1 MLGRRVNSHRLGSA
15 TPYHPVNSLMVA
27 RAELRMEG
35 KRIFN
40 PILSNNQWLVES
52 IDFRNMTMYH
62 LRCTIVGQG
71 TGYLYAS
78 FKGDE
83 GQELLT
89 IEKVTAGTHEL
100 KFRCP
105 FNALANFK
113 IGVSN
118 TVPQG
123 TGVNYLPREMRYRLQ
138 TNSLLFNQSK
148 PQYESGG
155 LGFGGLGAAL
165 LDINQPIKAGDY
177 RDDNNYKHWDGNL
190 NNYTWDNGYRGPK
203 EDRVTTNN
211 ISQIG
216 GSYHGYYANATN
228 LHIARFDDNDN
239 FIGWDALESYVSGV
253 PAGVPLCATFQF
265 FVLNSKGEDEGNKL
279 AWKAKEPYWI
289 YAQDYQIPAGDIHFV
304 EKDWLAVA
312 DRFVPLKEMKGSQEI
327 LYSPR
332 WAKKSPIGIG
342 NDPERIRRTALF
354 GDVNWGNFSSKL
366 RNVAAK
372 VEWYDEVTNTWS
384 SPQVAP
390 NSIPMTNEMGLTKI
404 IFRFPRQLDEVT
416 DKDILTELT
425 TLGVDYS
432 YAATKKNYPY
442 KLNVGTEIK
451 KAYTVLGR
459 PNPNKDSLTYEENGD
474 TYVVTKVVTSFGLY
488 FKYGKHPKA
497 GRLTPRIVN
506 DELYQH
512 DGAPKDG
519 HVQALGVNEL
529 AVADAEKFARLNTP
543 EIISAF
549 YPAGGFTTGGIVAG
563 IGRGFTL
570 GGRYALS
577 TRPNEPLWGRDEG
590 VNKESYPTG
599 EKIGTK
605 AMSRIYMTGLIQST
619 DLVDDR
625 MAVTEEKLQALWKAK
640 FDEPLTDRF
649 FEGNDL
655 PDQDPNNK
663 MNYLIRDP
671 ETGLKISA
679 PYQIFYFKL
688 GEEYEGPY
696 YEYESVTE
704 IEKVKVDG
712 VDREA
717 EVISLKITKNP
728 NKDFSMVQNQF
739 IYLCARTPLGYT
751 RSQKFDII
759 KQVDEQR
766 TLIEAGLTP
775 SETLALDEAEYPTVD
790 TTATTDAEMRE
801 RNALIDLT
809 GEEPPEVDDG
819 PKYGSK
825 KVKWPWEMLK
835 KNPKYYNMEVISG
848 FNGFTNDR
856 DFYVEDVT
864 QKWGQISGLGSKPR
878 DHNTDYTD
886 IMPATNPP
894 KSGNYTGL
902 GNVLDAFIDY
912 DPAEFATDNLED
924 IGDVLQD
931 AVYATA
937 YGTGALLELPVAAA
951 QAASGDFTGS
961 AKSAKSSV
969 RKAGT
974 AGRNALSFPL
984 STADLAIKLSDRVT
998 RVGTT
1003 VAYKGG
1009 QAAVEYGSDLVDAM
1023 AEYADLGGMRAASLG
1038 AADESTA
1045 DKLERYGENTTSFF
1059 KGAAKGLT
1067 PDVVQDS
1074 FGDAVGT
1081 LTDKFNERPVLYT
1094 GLALAGVP
1102 LLIPGIGGAYAR
1114 NIATGIGALVGGL
1127 PKAGKALAEL
1137 PGALIGGTVQG
1148 VRSAAGSP
1156 RGTAAARRRARR
1168 RKR

>member
-1 MLGRRVNSHRLGSA
+1 
-15 TPYHPVNSLMVA
+15 MVA

-105 FNALANFK
+105 FNGLANFK

-203 EDRVTTNN
+203 DDRVTTNN
-211 ISQIG
+211 ISAIK

-265 FVLNSKGEDEGNKL
+265 FVLNSKGEDKGNKL
-279 AWKAKEPYWI
+279 VWKGKEPYWI

-304 EKDWLAVA
+304 EKQWLSVA
-312 DRFVPLKEMKGSQEI
+312 DRIVPLKEMKGSQEI

-442 KLNVGTEIK
+442 KLNVGTGEIK

-474 TYVVTKVVTSFGLY
+474 TYVVPKVATSFGLY

-519 HVQALGVNEL
+519 HVYALGVNEL
-529 AVADAEKFARLNTP
+529 PVADAEKFARLNTP

-577 TRPNEPLWGRDEG
+577 TKANEPLWGRDEG

-696 YEYESVTE
+696 YEYESVKE

-728 NKDFSMVQNQF
+728 DKDFSMVQNQF

-759 KQVDEQR
+759 KLVEEQR
-766 TLIEAGLTP
+766 TLIESGLTS
-775 SETLALDEAEYPTVD
+775 SEALALDEAEYPTVD

-809 GEEPPEVDDG
+809 GEEPPKVDDG
-819 PKYGSK
+819 PKYGSQ

-835 KNPKYYNMEVISG
+835 KNPNYYNMEVISG

-878 DHNTDYTD
+878 DYNTDYTD

-894 KSGNYTGL
+894 ATQDPYLNLGAVSFIEEFDAPIRRAGNIVAGT
-902 GNVLDAFIDY
+902 VETMI
-912 DPAEFATDNLED
+912 T
-924 IGDVLQD
+924 
-931 AVYATA
+931 AVKD
-937 YGTGALLELPVAAA
+937 GPI
-951 QAASGDFTGS
+951 AASDVFGNSEYPSGIPL
-961 AKSAKSSV
+961 
-969 RKAGT
+969 
-974 AGRNALSFPL
+974 RN
-984 STADLAIKLSDRVT
+984 SD
-998 RVGTT
+998 G
-1003 VAYKGG
+1003 
-1009 QAAVEYGSDLVDAM
+1009 
-1023 AEYADLGGMRAASLG
+1023 
-1038 AADESTA
+1038 
-1045 DKLERYGENTTSFF
+1045 ERYGDSIPLNAAKMGGGITAGAISYSTKKTVGGIVDMFDTGFSGVRYNPSNTTALGSVGDKMGDYGEAAGNFVRRTG
-1059 KGAAKGLT
+1059 GALMPEKIKEGF
-1067 PDVVQDS
+1067 DE
-1074 FGDAVGT
+1074 GVGSVM
-1081 LTDKFNERPVLYT
+1081 DKFNERPVLYT

-1114 NIATGIGALVGGL
+1114 NIATGLGAAVGIL

>member
-1 MLGRRVNSHRLGSA
+1 
-15 TPYHPVNSLMVA
+15 
-27 RAELRMEG
+27 MEG

-40 PILSNNQWLVES
+40 PILSSNQWLVES

-83 GQELLT
+83 GQELLA
-89 IEKVTAGTHEL
+89 IEKVTAGTHEM

-105 FNALANFK
+105 FNGLANFK

-123 TGVNYLPREMRYRLQ
+123 TGVSYLPREMRYRLQ

-203 EDRVTTNN
+203 DDYVTTNN
-211 ISQIG
+211 ISQIK

-228 LHIARFDDNDN
+228 LHIARFDDNDK
-239 FIGWDALESYVSGV
+239 FIGWDSLESYVSGV

-279 AWKAKEPYWI
+279 KWKAKKPYWI

-304 EKDWLAVA
+304 EKQWLAVT
-312 DRFVPLKEMKGSQEI
+312 DRIVPLKEKKGGNEI
-327 LYSPR
+327 LYGPR
-332 WAKKSPIGIG
+332 WATKSPIGIG
-342 NDPERIRRTALF
+342 NDPKRIPRTALY

-372 VEWYDEVTNTWS
+372 VEWYDEATSTWS

-451 KAYTVLGR
+451 KGYTVLGR

-474 TYVVTKVVTSFGLY
+474 TYVVPKVATSFGLY

-519 HVQALGVNEL
+519 HVYALGVNEL
-529 AVADAEKFARLNTP
+529 PVADAEKFARLNTP

-696 YEYESVTE
+696 YEYESVKE

-728 NKDFSMVQNQF
+728 DKDFSMVDNQF

-751 RSQKFDII
+751 RSQKFDIV
-759 KQVDEQR
+759 KQVKEQS
-766 TLIEAGLTP
+766 TLIESGLTP
-775 SETLALDEAEYPTVD
+775 SEALALDEGDYPTID
-790 TTATTDAEMRE
+790 TTATTDVEMRE
-801 RNALIDLT
+801 RNALTTLT
-809 GEEPPEVDDG
+809 GEEPPKVDDG
-819 PKYGSK
+819 PKYGAK

-835 KNPKYYNMEVISG
+835 KNPKYYNMDVISG

-878 DHNTDYTD
+878 DYNTDFSEV
-886 IMPATNPP
+886 MPASNPP
-894 KSGNYTGL
+894 ATQDPYLSFGAVSL
-902 GNVLDAFIDY
+902 IEEFEEPISRAGNVVAGTVEGTI
-912 DPAEFATDNLED
+912 EFVKGGLIEGPLKSAD
-924 IGDVLQD
+924 IFANSEYPKGIPKRNSDGDRAGD
-931 AVYATA
+931 SIPTNAAKM
-937 YGTGALLELPVAAA
+937 AAA
-951 QAASGDFTGS
+951 IPISAASYAGK
-961 AKSAKSSV
+961 KSAESIADMFDTGFSGV
-969 RKAGT
+969 RY
-974 AGRNALSFPL
+974 NPS
-984 STADLAIKLSDRVT
+984 
-998 RVGTT
+998 
-1003 VAYKGG
+1003 
-1009 QAAVEYGSDLVDAM
+1009 
-1023 AEYADLGGMRAASLG
+1023 
-1038 AADESTA
+1038 
-1045 DKLERYGENTTSFF
+1045 NTTSLGGVADKMGDYGEAAGNFVRRTG
-1059 KGAAKGLT
+1059 GALMPTKIKEGF
-1067 PDVVQDS
+1067 DE
-1074 FGDAVGT
+1074 GVGSVM
-1081 LTDKFNERPVLYT
+1081 DKFNERPILYT
-1094 GLALAGVP
+1094 TLGLAAVP

-1114 NIATGIGALVGGL
+1114 NIATLGGAAMGIV

-1156 RGTAAARRRARR
+1156 RGTAASRRRARR

>member
-1 MLGRRVNSHRLGSA
+1 MLGRRINSHRLGSA

-83 GQELLT
+83 GQELLA
-89 IEKVTAGTHEL
+89 IEKVTAGTHEM

-105 FNALANFK
+105 FNGLANFK

-123 TGVNYLPREMRYRLQ
+123 TGVSYLPREMRYRLQ

-190 NNYTWDNGYRGPK
+190 DNYTWDNGYRGPK
-203 EDRVTTNN
+203 DDLVTKNN

-228 LHIARFDDNDN
+228 LHIARFDDDDK
-239 FIGWDALESYVSGV
+239 FIGWDSLESYVSGV
-253 PAGVPLCATFQF
+253 PAGVPLCVTFQF
-265 FVLNSKGEDEGNKL
+265 FVLNAKGEDKGNQL

-304 EKDWLAVA
+304 ERRWLDLA
-312 DRFVPLKEMKGSQEI
+312 DRIVPLKERLDTGQEI
-327 LYSPR
+327 LFSRR

-342 NDPERIRRTALF
+342 SDPERMPRTVLY
-354 GDVNWGNFSSKL
+354 GDVNWGNFSSKV
-366 RNVAAK
+366 RDVAAK
-372 VEWYDEVTNTWS
+372 VEWYDEATGTWS

-442 KLNVGTEIK
+442 RLDGAKGSGLK
-451 KAYTVLGR
+451 KAYLVLGR
-459 PNPNKDSLTYEENGD
+459 PNPNNDSLTYEENGD
-474 TYVVTKVVTSFGLY
+474 TYVVPKVATSFGLY

-519 HVQALGVNEL
+519 HVHALGVRDFT
-529 AVADAEKFARLNTP
+529 VADAEKFARLNTP

-577 TRPNEPLWGRDEG
+577 TRPNEPLWSSYEG
-590 VNKESYPTG
+590 VNNESYPTG

-605 AMSRIYMTGLIQST
+605 AMSRIYMTALIQST

-696 YEYESVTE
+696 YEYESVKE

-728 NKDFSMVQNQF
+728 DKDFSMVDNQF

-751 RSQKFDII
+751 RSQKFDIV
-759 KQVDEQR
+759 KQVKEQS
-766 TLIEAGLTP
+766 TLIESGLTS
-775 SETLALDEAEYPTVD
+775 SEALALDEAEYPTID
-790 TTATTDAEMRE
+790 TTATTDVEMRE
-801 RNALIDLT
+801 RAALITLT
-809 GEEPPEVDDG
+809 GEEPPKVDDG
-819 PKYGSK
+819 PKYGAK

-835 KNPKYYNMEVISG
+835 KKPKYYNMDVISG

-878 DHNTDYTD
+878 DYNTDFSEV
-886 IMPATNPP
+886 MPASNPP
-894 KSGNYTGL
+894 ATQDPYLSFGAVSLIEEFDEPIRRAGNIVAGAVEGTIEFVKGGRIEGPLKS
-902 GNVLDAFIDY
+902 AHI
-912 DPAEFATDNLED
+912 FANSEYPKG
-924 IGDVLQD
+924 IPKRNSAGVRAGDSIPFN
-931 AVYATA
+931 AAAMATA
-937 YGTGALLELPVAAA
+937 IPISAGAY
-951 QAASGDFTGS
+951 
-961 AKSAKSSV
+961 
-969 RKAGT
+969 AGKT
-974 AGRNALSFPL
+974 AGG
-984 STADLAIKLSDRVT
+984 AIIDMFDTGFSGVRDNPR
-998 RVGTT
+998 
-1003 VAYKGG
+1003 
-1009 QAAVEYGSDLVDAM
+1009 
-1023 AEYADLGGMRAASLG
+1023 
-1038 AADESTA
+1038 
-1045 DKLERYGENTTSFF
+1045 NTTSLGGVADKMGDYGEAAGNFVRRTG
-1059 KGAAKGLT
+1059 GALMPSAVKEGF
-1067 PDVVQDS
+1067 DEGVGSVV
-1074 FGDAVGT
+1074 
-1081 LTDKFNERPVLYT
+1081 DKFNERPILYT
-1094 GLALAGVP
+1094 TLGLAAVP

-1114 NIATGIGALVGGL
+1114 NIATLGGAAMGIV

-1148 VRSAAGSP
+1148 IRSAAGSP
-1156 RGTAAARRRARR
+1156 RGTAASRRRARR

>member
-1 MLGRRVNSHRLGSA
+1 
-15 TPYHPVNSLMVA
+15 
-27 RAELRMEG
+27 
-35 KRIFN
+35 
-40 PILSNNQWLVES
+40 
-52 IDFRNMTMYH
+52 MYY
-62 LRCTIVGQG
+62 LRCTVVGQG

-105 FNALANFK
+105 FNGLANFK

-203 EDRVTTNN
+203 DDYVTTNN
-211 ISQIG
+211 ISQIK

-239 FIGWDALESYVSGV
+239 FIGWDSLESYVSAV

-265 FVLNSKGEDEGNKL
+265 FVLNSKGEDKGNKL
-279 AWKAKEPYWI
+279 VWKGKEPYWI
-289 YAQDYQIPAGDIHFV
+289 YAKDYQIPAGDIHFV
-304 EKDWLAVA
+304 EKQWLSVT
-312 DRFVPLKEMKGSQEI
+312 DRIVPLKGTKGGNEI

-332 WAKKSPIGIG
+332 WAKKSQIGIG
-342 NDPERIRRTALF
+342 NNPERIPRTALY

-372 VEWYDEVTNTWS
+372 VGWYDEVTNTWS

-474 TYVVTKVVTSFGLY
+474 TYVVPKVTASFGLY

-497 GRLTPRIVN
+497 GRLTPRTIEDASGVPRLF
-506 DELYQH
+506 EH

-519 HVQALGVNEL
+519 HVYALGVNEL
-529 AVADAEKFARLNTP
+529 PVADAEKFARLNTP

-679 PYQIFYFKL
+679 PYQVFYFIL

-696 YEYESVTE
+696 YEYESITE

-717 EVISLKITKNP
+717 EVISLKVTKNP
-728 NKDFSMVQNQF
+728 DKDFSMVENQF

-759 KQVDEQR
+759 KQADEQR
-766 TLIEAGLTP
+766 TLIESGLTP
-775 SETLALDEAEYPTVD
+775 GEALALDEAEYPTVD
-790 TTATTDAEMRE
+790 TTATTDVEMRE

-835 KNPKYYNMEVISG
+835 KSPKHYNMDVISG

-864 QKWGQISGLGSKPR
+864 DKWGMISGLGSKPR
-878 DHNTDYTD
+878 DYNTDYTD

-894 KSGNYTGL
+894 ATQDPYLSFGAVSLIEEFDAPIRRAGNIVAGAVEGTIEFVNGGLVSGKLKSANIFLNSEYPKGIPKRNETTGL
-902 GNVLDAFIDY
+902 REGDSLATNAAKMAVGIPKSAASYVSKKSAESIADVFDTGFSGVRYNPSNTTALGSVGDKMGDYGEAAGNFVRR
-912 DPAEFATDNLED
+912 T
-924 IGDVLQD
+924 G
-931 AVYATA
+931 
-937 YGTGALLELPVAAA
+937 GALMPEKIKEGFDEGV
-951 QAASGDFTGS
+951 GS
-961 AKSAKSSV
+961 V
-969 RKAGT
+969 
-974 AGRNALSFPL
+974 
-984 STADLAIKLSDRVT
+984 
-998 RVGTT
+998 
-1003 VAYKGG
+1003 
-1009 QAAVEYGSDLVDAM
+1009 M
-1023 AEYADLGGMRAASLG
+1023 
-1038 AADESTA
+1038 
-1045 DKLERYGENTTSFF
+1045 
-1059 KGAAKGLT
+1059 
-1067 PDVVQDS
+1067 
-1074 FGDAVGT
+1074 
-1081 LTDKFNERPVLYT
+1081 DKFNERPVLYT

-1114 NIATGIGALVGGL
+1114 NIATGLGAAVGIL

-1148 VRSAAGSP
+1148 VRSAAGST